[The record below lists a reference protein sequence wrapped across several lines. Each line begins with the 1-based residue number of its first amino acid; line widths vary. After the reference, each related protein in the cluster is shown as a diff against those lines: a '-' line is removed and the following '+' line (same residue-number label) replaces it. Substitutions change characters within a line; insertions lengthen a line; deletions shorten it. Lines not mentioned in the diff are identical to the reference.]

1 MGAIE
6 GYPRAGQAALPER
19 IIWVSYMLP
28 AGFTVSSY
36 SDPDLVIV
44 EHVSSGAMAT
54 DWAARNPG
62 ARVSGVVIVVA
73 YAPTWD
79 YDPTEILETLRES
92 CQAPRFVIAIRENGP
107 LFRPSHHAFTAEFRH
122 LCGHRTT
129 LLEEDSTAM
138 APALPGSGGKPGKKE
153 RGERVES
160 RWDAIARR
168 AVALSAGRAG
178 VALPAPDATA
188 EEAARLVSAMRD
200 RNSRNGHGT
209 FGKEHKR
216 LMVALSIPGAS
227 MRSSDIARKLHYG
240 ERFISNSYSRIAL
253 VVQDGYSDDRAQG
266 AADFCRRLGRDYQD
280 WLMSF
285 GARHNL
291 LPHD

>member
-6 GYPRAGQAALPER
+6 GCERAGQPTLPER

-36 SDPDLVIV
+36 SDRDRVLV
-44 EHVSSGAMAT
+44 EHVSSGAEAT
-54 DWAARNPG
+54 EWAARNAG
-62 ARVSGVVIVVA
+62 ARISGVVIVVA

-79 YDPTEILETLRES
+79 YDPAEILATLRES
-92 CQAPRFVIAIRENGP
+92 GPPPRFVIAIRENGP

-129 LLEEDSTAM
+129 LLEEDSTDTR
-138 APALPGSGGKPGKKE
+138 PALPDSGRKPGKK
-153 RGERVES
+153 RGDRVES

-168 AVALSAGRAG
+168 AVSLAAGRAG
-178 VALPAPDATA
+178 VTLPAQDATA

-200 RNSRNGHGT
+200 RNSRNGQGT
-209 FGKEHKR
+209 FGREHKR

-227 MRSSDIARKLHYG
+227 MRSADIARELHYG
-240 ERFISNSYSRIAL
+240 ERLISNSYSRIAL
-253 VVQDGYSDDRAQG
+253 VVQDGYSDDRTQG

-285 GARHNL
+285 GSRHDL